1 MGDARLEVTAAV
13 KELIQANL
21 TAREQLEENERL
33 LRSALASIEGGAS
46 IETTLRAMPTIEER
60 AANSEA
66 VRSFYE
72 RRIDLRT
79 ATIKAALDEGMTVT
93 DLAAVFGIPYEV
105 IASHVARSAVESDP

>member
-1 MGDARLEVTAAV
+1 MGDARLEVITAI
-13 KELIQANL
+13 KELIRANL
-21 TAREQLEENERL
+21 SAREQLEENERL
-33 LRSALASIEGGAS
+33 LRSALACIEEGTS